1 MNNKKKEGSFYASKV
16 RLFLNEYG
24 GENLQ
29 EFCNAENVSYT
40 KMCHC
45 LGRPAYRKPK
55 VTSAPPRGE
64 ESDGSDALLPVID
77 LQPLVV
83 DMPNHSTDS
92 SSSSSSSLPSPSK
105 QRLIDSSI
113 EQFFLRLRSRR
124 CTREKRQRGCCQ
136 HHHLFADCLHDI
148 HFLYNKLNN
157 SFVSNRFVW
166 FDYCISR
173 RLSRVAGWSIICDS
187 C

>member
-92 SSSSSSSLPSPSK
+92 SSSPSSSLPSPSK
-105 QRLIDSSI
+105 HCQKKNATKCGSLSDVSITISGRLDVRIGSC
-113 EQFFLRLRSRR
+113 EV
-124 CTREKRQRGCCQ
+124 CTLVTLMKEME
-136 HHHLFADCLHDI
+136 
-148 HFLYNKLNN
+148 
-157 SFVSNRFVW
+157 
-166 FDYCISR
+166 
-173 RLSRVAGWSIICDS
+173 VAL
-187 C
+187 

>member
-55 VTSAPPRGE
+55 VTSAPPRGQ

-92 SSSSSSSLPSPSK
+92 SSSCKCPKFEVIANLEVESVVNTFAVIIHLKLSHYGN
-105 QRLIDSSI
+105 D
-113 EQFFLRLRSRR
+113 RLR
-124 CTREKRQRGCCQ
+124 KR
-136 HHHLFADCLHDI
+136 
-148 HFLYNKLNN
+148 
-157 SFVSNRFVW
+157 V
-166 FDYCISR
+166 
-173 RLSRVAGWSIICDS
+173 
-187 C
+187 